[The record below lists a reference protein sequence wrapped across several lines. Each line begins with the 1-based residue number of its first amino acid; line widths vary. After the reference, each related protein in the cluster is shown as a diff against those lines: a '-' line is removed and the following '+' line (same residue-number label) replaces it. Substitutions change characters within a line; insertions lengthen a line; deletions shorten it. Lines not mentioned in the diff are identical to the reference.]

1 MIRWL
6 LNFWRR
12 RDEYRRREWASVPPP
27 TWGAKRSGRDYW

>member
-12 RDEYRRREWASVPPP
+12 RDEHRRREWASVPPP
-27 TWGAKRSGRDYW
+27 AWGAKRSGRDYW

>member
-12 RDEYRRREWASVPPP
+12 RDDYRRREWASVPPP
-27 TWGAKRSGRDYW
+27 AWGAKRSGLDYW